1 MSQRDK
7 TLILLLEPS
16 ASSYYIVGKTI
27 NYLKK
32 IDKNKRFIIVGD
44 KKQFKSEFKKF
55 LYEIKYINEKIPEKK
70 IGIYQVKFKTKKQ
83 HFQNVFDVALSNLK
97 NGKVKNFINL
107 PIDKKILPKKFVGF
121 TEFYSNKIGKK
132 DTETMLLYSKKFSV
146 SPITTHVE
154 IRKVSN
160 LITKRKIIN
169 NVNNIKLFYKKYL
182 NKNVNV
188 LITGLNPHSG
198 KDMGNRT
205 IESKIIIPAIRLLKK
220 KHTNVFGPY
229 SADSIFNYVKDTK
242 KPFCIVGMYHDQVLP
257 IFKTINKFDGV
268 NLTIGLKYLRG
279 SPDHGTAPN
288 IKNFNK
294 LKNDSLKYCI
304 KFFYE
309 N

>member
-16 ASSYYIVGKTI
+16 ASSYYIVCKTI
-27 NYLKK
+27 FLKK

-83 HFQNVFDVALSNLK
+83 HFQKVFDVALSNLK

-146 SPITTHVE
+146 SPITTM
-154 IRKVSN
+154 S
-160 LITKRKIIN
+160 
-169 NVNNIKLFYKKYL
+169 KLEKYL
-182 NKNVNV
+182 
-188 LITGLNPHSG
+188 I
-198 KDMGNRT
+198 
-205 IESKIIIPAIRLLKK
+205 
-220 KHTNVFGPY
+220 
-229 SADSIFNYVKDTK
+229 
-242 KPFCIVGMYHDQVLP
+242 
-257 IFKTINKFDGV
+257 
-268 NLTIGLKYLRG
+268 
-279 SPDHGTAPN
+279 
-288 IKNFNK
+288 
-294 LKNDSLKYCI
+294 
-304 KFFYE
+304 
-309 N
+309 